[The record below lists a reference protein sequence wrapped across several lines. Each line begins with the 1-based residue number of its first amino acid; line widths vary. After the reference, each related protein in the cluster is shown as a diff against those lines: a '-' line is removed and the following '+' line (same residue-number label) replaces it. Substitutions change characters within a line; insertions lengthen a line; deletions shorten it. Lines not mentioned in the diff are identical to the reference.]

1 VDLWVC
7 HTAGFDTEKMTRFR
21 RLGVEPWFYGPMV
34 YERAANSACGSN
46 TFTDLDLLTCRGVGW
61 VAWKL
66 RSGYCQWEFDAFYDD
81 TGRLRRP
88 TEPFGKGWTEAM
100 NCRYGGQEYNGS
112 GLLIYRGELAG
123 RQRPIPSI
131 RLKAHRRGLQDYEY
145 FWLLRQAGRERKT
158 WGKLPACQNTRSQA
172 GSLRHDFFTASEQ
185 QADEMVNSIV
195 IATPF
200 GRAAIGNVDI
210 WKHNGEDWD
219 QVRIRAGELLQA
231 ASRK

>member
-1 VDLWVC
+1 
-7 HTAGFDTEKMTRFR
+7 MI
-21 RLGVEPWFYGPMV
+21 
-34 YERAANSACGSN
+34 YEQAANSACGSN

-66 RSGYCQWEFDAFYDD
+66 CSGYCQWEFDAFYDD
-81 TGRLRRP
+81 TGTLRRP
-88 TEPFGKGWTEAM
+88 TEPFDKGWTEAM

-123 RQRPIPSI
+123 RERPIPSI

-145 FWLLRQAGRERKT
+145 FWLLRQAGRE
-158 WGKLPACQNTRSQA
+158 
-172 GSLRHDFFTASEQ
+172 Q

-200 GRAAIGNVDI
+200 GRAAVGNMDV
-210 WKHNGEDWD
+210 WNRNGEDWD
-219 QVRIRAGELLQA
+219 QVRIRAGELLHA
-231 ASRK
+231 ASGK